1 MASNPAFSDGTK
13 PEQNT
18 SWNHFNYSDFIFLL
32 PAFQNQ
38 TVFKSFSVEKLKCAE
53 AWRRSEASS
62 LCRASRSSSVVFL
75 PLGFKIKL
83 SRCFIFL
90 RLLSLTDC
98 TLQTSRSFICRLF
111 FVLSVEEAAR
121 DVDVVLTL
129 RARDTKRQ
137 IGFNCRWRLTNHIV
151 YDLLCKKLNT
161 HRLRSATR
169 FMYLRS
175 RDLWSTPAHCRLK
188 RKNSKTITSEGC
200 EKKEYPS
207 FWWILYDFFTL
218 KIPN

>member
-38 TVFKSFSVEKLKCAE
+38 TVFKSFSVETLKCAE

-137 IGFNCRWRLTNHIV
+137 IGFNCTWRLTNHIV
-151 YDLLCKKLNT
+151 YDLRCKKT
-161 HRLRSATR
+161 KYT
-169 FMYLRS
+169 
-175 RDLWSTPAHCRLK
+175 
-188 RKNSKTITSEGC
+188 
-200 EKKEYPS
+200 
-207 FWWILYDFFTL
+207 
-218 KIPN
+218 

>member
-18 SWNHFNYSDFIFLL
+18 GWNHFNYSDFIFLL

-83 SRCFIFL
+83 SRRFIFL

-151 YDLLCKKLNT
+151 YDLRCKKT
-161 HRLRSATR
+161 KYT
-169 FMYLRS
+169 
-175 RDLWSTPAHCRLK
+175 
-188 RKNSKTITSEGC
+188 
-200 EKKEYPS
+200 
-207 FWWILYDFFTL
+207 
-218 KIPN
+218 